1 MASPWIK
8 NRPPKRHVLILD
20 RHKRIEM
27 SILHGNIMK
36 TISRGFQ
43 AVRNSPLSQTNIV
56 CGILRVVTGLVRRGF
71 RSPLRR
77 GVPLMMSRGGARR
90 KVGYNQSCGSL
101 QVDPDPDPLTVVK
114 LQVHESYNTTRH
126 KAIVYFKHV
135 WTCMWS
141 VSSCH
146 HVTESAYSSSR
157 SVCSETTMSFE
168 NNSPSLVG

>member
-8 NRPPKRHVLILD
+8 NRPPERHVLILD

-101 QVDPDPDPLTVVK
+101 QVDPDPDPLYYTAPS
-114 LQVHESYNTTRH
+114 L
-126 KAIVYFKHV
+126 
-135 WTCMWS
+135 TCR
-141 VSSCH
+141 
-146 HVTESAYSSSR
+146 SASASSSA
-157 SVCSETTMSFE
+157 STS
-168 NNSPSLVG
+168 SPLMTAAAAAAVTSPEGPAASSRA